1 MTWLL
6 RVLREAKP
14 VSRGWLLASI
24 ASGLAALALGI
35 LFAAYP
41 HLDIQIAAWFF
52 DPDAAKFP
60 MASTYEWNLVRQIA
74 NCLSFLLLLPALFA
88 LLRKLAFP
96 GTPMLI
102 APSVAVFLLGSFLL
116 APGLTSNLVLKEN
129 WGRPRPN
136 HVQQFAGAAEFQPWW
151 RPSGACERNCSFV
164 SGEAS
169 QAFWMVAPASLTPP
183 QVRPVALGAAVV
195 FGASVG
201 GLRIAFGRHFVTDV
215 LFAGVVTL
223 LIVAMLYRLLL
234 NPVRRNDAR
243 LETLIERASIALH
256 RGTGAALA
264 RFGTAL
270 AQAGGSLR
278 QTGRHLHKR
287 IACL

>member
-1 MTWLL
+1 
-6 RVLREAKP
+6 
-14 VSRGWLLASI
+14 VSRFWLFAV
-24 ASGLAALALGI
+24 ASGLSALALGI
-35 LFAAYP
+35 VFAVYP
-41 HLDIQIAAWFF
+41 HLDIQVAAWFF

-60 MASTYEWNLVRQIA
+60 LASDYEWNVVRRIA
-74 NCLSFLLLLPALFA
+74 NCLSLFLLLPALFA
-88 LLRKLAFP
+88 LLRKLLFP
-96 GTPMLI
+96 GSPMLI
-102 APSVAVFLLGSFLL
+102 APSVVVFLLGSFLL
-116 APGLTSNLVLKEN
+116 APGLATNLVLKEN

-136 HVQQFAGAAEFQPWW
+136 HVEQFAGAAEFQSWW
-151 RPSGACERNCSFV
+151 RPGGACERNCSFV

-169 QAFWMVAPASLTPP
+169 QAFWMVAPASLAPP
-183 QVRPVALGAAVV
+183 QVRPMALGAAVV

-243 LETLIERASIALH
+243 LEALIERGSIALH
-256 RGTGAALA
+256 RGTGALLA
-264 RFGTAL
+264 SLGTAL
-270 AQAGGSLR
+270 AHAGGSLR

>member
-1 MTWLL
+1 MTWIPRILSAA
-6 RVLREAKP
+6 RP
-14 VSRGWLLASI
+14 VSRGWLLASV
-24 ASGLAALALGI
+24 AAGLSALAVGI

-41 HLDIQIAAWFF
+41 HLDIQVAAWFY
-52 DPDAAKFP
+52 DPDAEKFP
-60 MASTYEWNLVRQIA
+60 LARTYEWNLVRQTA
-74 NCLSFLLLLPALFA
+74 NCLSFLLLLPAAFA

-96 GTPMLI
+96 GSPMLMS
-102 APSVAVFLLGSFLL
+102 PSVVVFLLGSFLL
-116 APGLTSNLVLKEN
+116 APGLVSNLVLKDN

-136 HVQQFAGAAEFQPWW
+136 HVQQFAGADEFQPWW
-151 RPSGACERNCSFV
+151 RPSNVCERNCSFV

-215 LFAGVVTL
+215 LFAGVVTV

-234 NPVRRNDAR
+234 DPVRRNDAR
-243 LETLIERASIALH
+243 LE
-256 RGTGAALA
+256 
-264 RFGTAL
+264 
-270 AQAGGSLR
+270 
-278 QTGRHLHKR
+278 
-287 IACL
+287 